1 MMEKANRLS
10 ENARSYIL
18 TICLL
23 PFLVIMIYPFLYM
36 VASTFKDQVSVITEG
51 FNLIPKNPTLR
62 AYRIVL
68 STQPFLKYF
77 LNSLIVSLTVVAGN
91 MVFSPMAGY
100 AFAKKAF
107 PGKKFFFVLLLS
119 TMMIPVYITLIPI
132 YRTFIALNWMNTYQ
146 ALIVPFLAAPVSI
159 FLMRQYIMG
168 LPDEFIQAAK
178 IDGASE
184 LGIFVRII
192 YPLLGPCMAVL
203 IINTFLNIWNSFLWP
218 LLFTTKSDMW
228 TLMVG
233 LYNYGSYK
241 QQVFNE
247 RMVCATLAALPTTI
261 VFLFFQKYIISGL
274 TSGAIKG

>member
-1 MMEKANRLS
+1 
-10 ENARSYIL
+10 
-18 TICLL
+18 
-23 PFLVIMIYPFLYM
+23 M
-36 VASTFKDQVSVITEG
+36 VSSTFKDQVSVITEG
-51 FNLIPKNPTLR
+51 FNLIPKNPSLK

-77 LNSLIVSLTVVAGN
+77 LNSLIVSLAVVAGN

-100 AFAKKAF
+100 AFAKKSF
-107 PGKKFFFVLLLS
+107 PGKKFFFILLLS
-119 TMMIPVYITLIPI
+119 TMMIPVYLILIPI
-132 YRTFIALNWMNTYQ
+132 YRTFIALEWMNTYQ
-146 ALIVPFLAAPVSI
+146 ALIIPFLAAPISI

-168 LPDEFIQAAK
+168 LPDEIIQAAK

-184 LGIFVRII
+184 IGIFVRII

-203 IINTFLNIWNSFLWP
+203 VINTFLNIWNSFLWP
-218 LLFTTKSDMW
+218 LLFTTESNMW

-233 LYNYGSYK
+233 LYNYGGYK